1 MGGWGGGVSMF
12 ILHKITFNAIYIRF
26 FPCHGFSEN
35 QNLEQYIKLG
45 ESNFHDFKVI
55 LKI

>member
-1 MGGWGGGVSMF
+1 MGGGGVSMF

-35 QNLEQYIKLG
+35 QNLDQYIKLG